1 MTSFSRQ
8 LQENVLELAW
18 SLWAELGVSGWQRHH
33 TSHAID
39 PELLILFTAG
49 LGDAD
54 PRLRE
59 ESTDWSVTYG
69 RYVSA
74 MRLKNLLRTQTP
86 AVQSTFGE
94 IAATV
99 SAHSPVRWPQKTH
112 PRRFERTGRS
122 VIDNFER
129 PSLIVLRLR
138 AFLGVGARA
147 EIVRSFIAEPSQ
159 RFTAAD
165 LAVETAYTKRNVA
178 EALEALRMAGLV
190 QAVQLRNQLQYWLA
204 NSDALTHLP
213 GGMPQIFPMWR
224 PIFRIL
230 GAQLVAAQ
238 RAEQLTATARRVE
251 ASDVVHTLMPDLHAL
266 GLRSPLTES
275 PGPDSWASFESW
287 ALATSSAWA
296 SGRQDAAWR
305 GK

>member
-1 MTSFSRQ
+1 MTSFSDQ
-8 LQENVLELAW
+8 LHDNSLELAW
-18 SLWAELGVSGWQRHH
+18 SLWAEMGVSGWQRHH

-39 PELLILFTAG
+39 PELLLLFTAG

-69 RYVSA
+69 RYVSGT
-74 MRLKNLLRTQTP
+74 RLRNLLKAQRP
-86 AVQSTFGE
+86 EVQSAFGE

-99 SAHSPVRWPQKTH
+99 SAHSPVRWPRRTQE
-112 PRRFERTGRS
+112 RRFERTGRS
-122 VIDNFER
+122 VVESFER

-147 EIVRSFIAEPSQ
+147 EMVGSFIAEPSQ
-159 RFTAAD
+159 KFTAAD
-165 LAVETAYTKRNVA
+165 LAAETAYTKRNVA

-190 QAVQLRNQLQYWLA
+190 RAAHLRNQFQYRLA
-204 NSDALTHLP
+204 SPEVLTCLP
-213 GGMPQIFPMWR
+213 GEMPQTFPRWR

-230 GAQLVAAQ
+230 DALVGAAE
-238 RAEQLTATARRVE
+238 RAEYLNATTRRVE
-251 ASDVVHTLMPDLHAL
+251 ASDVLHTLAPDLHAL
-266 GLRSPLTES
+266 GLHSPLADRS
-275 PGPDSWASFESW
+275 DGGSWAAFESW

-296 SGRQDAAWR
+296 LGQHDAAWR
-305 GK
+305 A